1 MNDAPETIWATS
13 EWNRIDQG
21 KWWDS
26 NPGGDSEEYHLADLP
41 ATNAMDDPRV
51 QALVDLCNELI
62 DMMDWVGTG
71 NWESGQIDQ
80 KEYKGKLAALAAM
93 ENPDG

>member
-1 MNDAPETIWATS
+1 
-13 EWNRIDQG
+13 
-21 KWWDS
+21 
-26 NPGGDSEEYHLADLP
+26 
-41 ATNAMDDPRV
+41 MDDPRV